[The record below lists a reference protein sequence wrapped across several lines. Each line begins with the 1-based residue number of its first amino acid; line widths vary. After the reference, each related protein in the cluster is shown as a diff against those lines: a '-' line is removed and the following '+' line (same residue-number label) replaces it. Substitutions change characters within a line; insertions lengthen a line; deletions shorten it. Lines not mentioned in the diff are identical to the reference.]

1 MRTGERPPTRD
12 SERPSPP
19 FRAPPTPTQTGAS
32 LVSGGERLS
41 GRACW
46 NFARGSCAF
55 GDACKYAHA
64 SSPGRPPPGALSSL
78 FGAMTSDNEARPESK
93 SKSSAPPPPLGYLL
107 HKTRH
112 QLGPDPS
119 ASLLVAVLEATGN
132 WRRVSDPA
140 DATLVWSQ
148 TRVTGSVASRLRP
161 GAFANHFPRADAVS
175 HKHALA
181 ANLRATPGGLDAAPA
196 AFALPAELEA
206 FREADARAAAAAA
219 DVRGDTAA
227 EKAAGAK
234 RAAAARWVLKPSV
247 GGEGRGVVVCE
258 DAAGVEA
265 ALAAQ
270 REEEDED
277 EGNGTPPI
285 ETRDG
290 DGTPRGP
297 RKKSGKKTHSRVSHV
312 AQAYVPRPL
321 LVDGRKVDLRV
332 YVLVAAWGSSAEA
345 DDDEVA
351 GAKEDAPASEPAS
364 ELASELASFVEGT
377 PADDARCSSGG
388 GRVTPS
394 GGRIPSGGIR
404 AYVYGEGLVRF
415 AARPY
420 DASDFSAASRL
431 TNNAAATHRSN
442 QAHAREGPDADAH
455 FMRNWTFARLAAE
468 VDGRRGEGAW
478 AGAWSRVRR
487 VCRVALAAGARANRD
502 ALERERRATA
512 KMTNRF
518 ELLGLDVLLDED
530 LRAWLLEVNGAPS
543 LVAATR
549 RRGRVSEVHHAL
561 KGGLV
566 ADALNLVDPGGD
578 AGPRIEEGETEVQ
591 AERRRARSGRFEP
604 L

>member
-1 MRTGERPPTRD
+1 MTRDGERN
-12 SERPSPP
+12 PP

-64 SSPGRPPPGALSSL
+64 SSPGRPPPGASSSL

-119 ASLLVAVLEATGN
+119 ASLLVAVLEATGK

-181 ANLRATPGGLDAAPA
+181 ANRATPGGLDAAPLHRA
-196 AFALPAELEA
+196 P
-206 FREADARAAAAAA
+206 RGARG
-219 DVRGDTAA
+219 VQRGGRGRRRRRRGDGGGKGG
-227 EKAAGAK
+227 E
-234 RAAAARWVLKPSV
+234 RSAAAARWVLKPSV

-258 DAAGVEA
+258 DAAGVEE

-270 REEEDED
+270 REEEEED
-277 EGNGTPPI
+277 AGDGTPPI

-297 RKKSGKKTHSRVSHV
+297 RKKSGKKKVSRVSHV

-345 DDDEVA
+345 DDVKVA
-351 GAKEDAPASEPAS
+351 GAKEDAPASELAS
-364 ELASELASFVEGT
+364 ELASDLASFVEGT
-377 PADDARCSSGG
+377 PADDERCSSGG

-487 VCRVALAAGARANRD
+487 LSRRAAAGARAS
-502 ALERERRATA
+502 RAGARTA
-512 KMTNRF
+512 RGGEMTNGRAP
-518 ELLGLDVLLDED
+518 GVDVLLDED
-530 LRAWLLEVNGAPS
+530 LA
-543 LVAATR
+543 
-549 RRGRVSEVHHAL
+549 RGLR
-561 KGGLV
+561 
-566 ADALNLVDPGGD
+566 
-578 AGPRIEEGETEVQ
+578 
-591 AERRRARSGRFEP
+591 
-604 L
+604 